1 MPIISYFFGIAIRM
15 YYNDHGPPHI
25 HAEYQGHEA
34 FIAVD
39 GGEVIQ
45 GRLPLRARRLVR
57 EWCLEHRDELIANW
71 RRARAFEPLERIPG
85 LDND

>member
-34 FIAVD
+34 F
-39 GGEVIQ
+39 
-45 GRLPLRARRLVR
+45 
-57 EWCLEHRDELIANW
+57 
-71 RRARAFEPLERIPG
+71 EPLERIPG